1 MKTTQLIIAL
11 LFTFNLATAQT
22 PSEPG
27 EMKVSSSIVCEM
39 CKETIEEGLAYEKG
53 IKRVAVNVDENTIYV
68 KYNEKKLN
76 EDEVKNLIAN
86 LGYAADDVKPVKEA
100 YDNLHG
106 CCKMPGACG
115 GE

>member
-1 MKTTQLIIAL
+1 MKKVQLILAFCAIAMIS
-11 LFTFNLATAQT
+11 FANN
-22 PSEPG
+22 PG
-27 EMKVSSSIVCEM
+27 EITVKSSVVCDM

-53 IKRVAVNVDENTIYV
+53 IKRVAVDVEANTIFV
-68 KYNEKKLN
+68 KYNDKKLSD
-76 EDEVKNLIAN
+76 EEVKYLIAG

-115 GE
+115 DK

>member
-11 LFTFNLATAQT
+11 LFAFNMAMAQAPT
-22 PSEPG
+22 EPG
-27 EMKVSSSIVCEM
+27 EMTVSSSIVCEM

-53 IKRVAVNVDENTIYV
+53 IKRVAVDVEANTIFV
-68 KYNEKKLN
+68 KYNDKKLSD
-76 EDEVKNLIAN
+76 EEVKNLIAE

-115 GE
+115 DK